1 MSPSGPATYETYGTP
16 DTAVYDAVPREDLTA
31 REAPP
36 RERRPPGSAPGNF
49 APRIYRGRTVE
60 ELIPKIVAELGEDA
74 IVIRRQRGLAGG
86 FVGFFQRPFIEIE
99 ARRGVPGI
107 DRYDEDDAAPA
118 MPEYGPAEEGDFAAR
133 EAALAVPAAEYAVPA
148 DEFIVS
154 AAPQTPVPAVPVEK
168 EPRHIWATNP
178 FAAALAEAEAA
189 VRAAEPAVPPEL
201 DEALVE
207 ALVEAEAAEAPIE
220 VIGPPAPDIFVQPA
234 EMPALAAAP
243 VESEA
248 VPVSTAPVPMR
259 ADTRAGAREEI
270 EGSLRAVGIGEE
282 LIGELI
288 EAALAHTLP
297 LMPEGTDIAQA
308 VFAALTQR
316 IPVLPPLPAKGAVIA
331 FVGAGGSGKSTC
343 CEALVEAYRE
353 HSTVPAACYAIS
365 AVPEGARSG
374 EGLVLLDTPAV
385 SSADPDAIAALAALL
400 ATLRPD
406 RVVLALPATL
416 GATPAA
422 QLIEAA
428 GPLKPNA
435 IAITHADETDQ
446 LGPAVEAACRFGAA
460 PVYLVERAAPTDASH
475 THTDHT
481 DAGHAPAG
489 RLTSI
494 DPHGLAERL
503 LGPR

>member
-1 MSPSGPATYETYGTP
+1 MSTATFDTTIHEVVAPEEPS
-16 DTAVYDAVPREDLTA
+16 
-31 REAPP
+31 
-36 RERRPPGSAPGNF
+36 RERRLQGDAPGNF
-49 APRIYRGRTVE
+49 APRIYRGRTVD
-60 ELIPKIVAELGEDA
+60 ELIPQIVAELGEDA
-74 IVIRRQRGLAGG
+74 IVIRRQRGLTGG

-99 ARRGVPGI
+99 ARRGVPGV

-118 MPEYGPAEEGDFAAR
+118 MPEDYVEAEPE
-133 EAALAVPAAEYAVPA
+133 

-154 AAPQTPVPAVPVEK
+154 AVPFETPVAAASAER
-168 EPRHIWATNP
+168 EPRQIWATNP

-207 ALVEAEAAEAPIE
+207 ALAEAEAAEAPVE

-234 EMPALAAAP
+234 EVPAPAAAP

-248 VPVSTAPVPMR
+248 VPVSPVLTAPTPTPIHT
-259 ADTRAGAREEI
+259 DTRAGAREEI

-282 LIGELI
+282 LIAELI
-288 EAALAHTLP
+288 EAALAHVLP
-297 LMPEGTDIAQA
+297 LMPSGADLAQA
-308 VFAALTQR
+308 VHAALTQR
-316 IPVLPPLPAKGAVIA
+316 IPVFPPLPAKGAVIA

-343 CEALVEAYRE
+343 CEALVETYRSR
-353 HSTVPAACYAIS
+353 STVPAACYAVS
-365 AVPEGARSG
+365 AIPEGARSG

-385 SSADPDAIAALAALL
+385 SGADPDSIAVLAALL

-428 GPLKPNA
+428 GPLKANA

-460 PVYLVERAAPTDASH
+460 PVYLVERAA
-475 THTDHT
+475 
-481 DAGHAPAG
+481 GGG
-489 RLTSI
+489 RLTAI